1 MGLSM
6 VEVRP
11 ARLDQPM
18 QVLFFQDAKV
28 VEILWLETAEEPPH
42 TEFALGMRNRV
53 SVHGL
58 HARVV
63 RGPGGGAPMVAPIDG
78 KRYSTP
84 QLCRRRNPSLS
95 DEETLSLGKESG
107 QTAGEGR
114 RQSRTR
120 KGEGS
125 AVRSG

>member
-42 TEFALGMRNRV
+42 TAFALGMRNRV

-78 KRYSTP
+78 NDI
-84 QLCRRRNPSLS
+84 QRRSS
-95 DEETLSLGKESG
+95 ADEGILHS
-107 QTAGEGR
+107 QT
-114 RQSRTR
+114 
-120 KGEGS
+120 KKH
-125 AVRSG
+125 